1 MLAHKFPDPYVDIL
15 KHFAS
20 SGFADAEKQG
30 DVSEA
35 IDKTIGK
42 KCVAIRGKTAAANY
56 LALPK
61 PGPIGLG
68 LSGAYLYL
76 ELCLLPGAAFTL
88 HFDLLTDAKFVVRVT
103 LSSRFTTIK
112 QVGTVVQIPGAQLA
126 ASAGRWTVLA
136 VDLAALTAAVVASSK
151 GRFAALK
158 GLVACCSMNLRAA
171 FTSDLVYQFETL
183 PREFAIPLPAGK
195 AFGDL
200 FEWRWLPAPPA
211 VAPFSA
217 AVSGAP
223 LSAPPT
229 RALKSIYAPAGA
241 SPRTEPRSSA
251 ADVDEVTR
259 RRRQRSGAAPRA
271 LFPPPP
277 KPTDPADPTVLG
289 LSRVLGYSGE
299 RNGLLVWMKDGRR
312 VLYAA
317 ASLLILQELDTGAQ
331 QFLIGHTADVCALS
345 AASTSPMVAS
355 AQVGALPIIRLW
367 DSNTCTPLAMLQQH
381 AADLHTLSLSSDGAL
396 LAAVGKDARG
406 RQLLAVWDVTQAAAP
421 LPSCPLLDAKVS
433 STHVRVIQWVP
444 PEPMDVAHAK
454 AEGNPP
460 AEGHQ
465 LVACGY
471 ENVRFWRLRRGKLH
485 CCGIPLQHEAGTL
498 FLCIALD
505 DPAQHGGGAE
515 RQKQR
520 RLLVGGSSGHLFVI
534 DPTKRTLEVRSRLM
548 ALDCQ

>member
-1 MLAHKFPDPYVDIL
+1 MNSSCLFRATFCRPTLHWALRHAKKGSGEARSGPMLAHKFPDPYVDIL

-126 ASAGRWTVLA
+126 ATAGRWTVLA

-183 PREFAIPLPAGK
+183 PREFAIPLPTGK

-229 RALKSIYAPAGA
+229 RALKSIGAPAGA

-271 LFPPPP
+271 LFPTPP
-277 KPTDPADPTVLG
+277 KPTAPADPTVLA

-331 QFLIGHTADVCALS
+331 RFLIGHTADVCALS
-345 AASTSPMVAS
+345 AASTSPLIAS
-355 AQVGALPIIRLW
+355 AQVGALPIFLHACGRGTACTCSPRRPLHFPTGGRLA
-367 DSNTCTPLAMLQQH
+367 DHPAVGQQH
-381 AADLHTLSLSSDGAL
+381 VHATRDAAA
-396 LAAVGKDARG
+396 ARG
-406 RQLLAVWDVTQAAAP
+406 GPAHPLPFVGRCSARRCGEGRARPAAARR
-421 LPSCPLLDAKVS
+421 LGRDA
-433 STHVRVIQWVP
+433 
-444 PEPMDVAHAK
+444 
-454 AEGNPP
+454 
-460 AEGHQ
+460 
-465 LVACGY
+465 
-471 ENVRFWRLRRGKLH
+471 
-485 CCGIPLQHEAGTL
+485 
-498 FLCIALD
+498 
-505 DPAQHGGGAE
+505 GGGAAALVPAARCQGVVHPRASHPMGASRANGRRA
-515 RQKQR
+515 RQGRGDPPR
-520 RLLVGGSSGHLFVI
+520 RGPSA
-534 DPTKRTLEVRSRLM
+534 RRVRV
-548 ALDCQ
+548 